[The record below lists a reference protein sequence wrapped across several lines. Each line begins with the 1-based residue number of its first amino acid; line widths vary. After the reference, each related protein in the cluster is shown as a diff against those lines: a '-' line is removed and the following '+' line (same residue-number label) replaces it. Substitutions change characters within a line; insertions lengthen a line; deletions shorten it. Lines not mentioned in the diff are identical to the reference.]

1 MDDKS
6 LTTML
11 ESIRADFR
19 AGKETRFTSRLTD
32 VMPSGSGADYH
43 YKNEYQY
50 FKSIERSRHYERND
64 SVVGQG
70 LRRLVANVVQDGF
83 SCDFSTGDSGVDNE
97 WKARWKEWSE
107 DADQC
112 DSEGEKTFAQQ
123 EQMGLLSVLRDGDIL
138 SLPRHDGALQWV
150 ENHRLRTPFQA
161 KRNIVHGVEMA
172 DGGKRARYW
181 VTNEDLSL
189 LSAAAIG
196 TKFTPIEAR
205 DSQGNRNALHLYLP
219 TRFSQRRGVT
229 VLAPCTDMVGMH
241 DDLQFTTLVKQQ
253 MAALIAILRTR
264 TADWEPGGD
273 VRYGERVNDTST
285 SGYVRPIEGI
295 EAGLEIASDKG
306 ETITAFSS
314 NIPSSEFFQHASLI
328 LTFIGINLDLPLC
341 VLLLDPTKTNFSG
354 WRGAIDQARMRFR
367 QLQSWYAGAFH
378 NPTTK
383 WQIRRWINSD
393 SRLKSLFE
401 RRQRLDPFAFTW
413 HPPGFPYVDP
423 TADIACDVMQSRT
436 ATNSMRRIQAARGR
450 DWDEV
455 STEIVEDN
463 AKAIRKA
470 LQATDE
476 LNAEF
481 AGANITWR
489 EVLNL
494 PTPEGVQI
502 ALSPVPQSTPEP
514 VKQGGNDVAA

>member
-1 MDDKS
+1 
-6 LTTML
+6 
-11 ESIRADFR
+11 
-19 AGKETRFTSRLTD
+19 
-32 VMPSGSGADYH
+32 MPSGSGADFH
-43 YKNEYQY
+43 YRNEAQY
-50 FKSIERSRHYERND
+50 LKSIERARHYERND
-64 SVVGQG
+64 AIVGQG

-83 SCDFSTGDSGVDNE
+83 SCDFSTGDFGIDAE
-97 WKARWKEWSE
+97 FKARWKEYAN
-107 DADQC
+107 DAESC

-123 EQMGLLSVLRDGDIL
+123 EQLGLLTVLRDGDVL
-138 SLPRHDGALQWV
+138 ALPLQNGAIQWV
-150 ENHRLRTPFQA
+150 ENHRLRTPHGA
-161 KRNIVHGVEMA
+161 KRNIVHGVEM
-172 DGGKRARYW
+172 DDTGKRSRYW
-181 VTNEDLSL
+181 LTNEDISL
-189 LSAAAIG
+189 NATAAAG
-196 TKFTPIEAR
+196 TKFTPVQAR
-205 DSQGNRNALHLYLP
+205 DQQGNRNALHLYLP

-229 VLAPCTDMVGMH
+229 VLAPCTDFIGMH

-253 MAALIAILRTR
+253 MAALIAIIRTR
-264 TADWEPGGD
+264 SADWEPGGD
-273 VRYGERVNDTST
+273 VRYGERTTETNAA
-285 SGYVRPIEGI
+285 GYVRPIEGI

-314 NIPSSEFFQHASLI
+314 SIPGSEFFQHAGLI

-367 QLQSWYAGAFH
+367 QLQGWYATAFH
-378 NPTTK
+378 NPVTQ
-383 WQIRRWINSD
+383 WQIRRWVASD
-393 SRLKSLFE
+393 PRLKATFE
-401 RRQRLDPFAFTW
+401 RRPKLNPMGFTW

-423 TADIACDVMQSRT
+423 KTDISCDVLQSRT

-476 LNAEF
+476 INAEF

-494 PTPEGVQI
+494 PTPEGVNVSLTAQEQ
-502 ALSPVPQSTPEP
+502 AKPEQQDEP
-514 VKQGGNDVAA
+514 GANDDRAT